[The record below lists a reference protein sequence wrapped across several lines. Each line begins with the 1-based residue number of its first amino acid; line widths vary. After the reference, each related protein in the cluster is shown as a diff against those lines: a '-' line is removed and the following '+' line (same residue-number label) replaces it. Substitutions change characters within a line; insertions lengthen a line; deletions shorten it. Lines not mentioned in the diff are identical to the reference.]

1 MAKYIIKRILVTI
14 PMIIAIILI
23 IFLLLQVLP
32 GNPVEV
38 MMKEKV
44 NQDVIDRVSE
54 QMGLNDPLYIRFG
67 RYLWDMLHGDLGQ
80 SYKLKRPVTTL
91 IMTAFPNTIRLA
103 VSSALV
109 AWLIGIPAGIV
120 SAIKKDSLLDR
131 LLMGFALIGISLPVF
146 WLAMLL
152 QWIFGYKLSLLPISG
167 YSTWQHMVLPAI
179 VLGWTSSGSIAR
191 LTRSSL
197 LGVMKNDYIRTARA
211 KGLLEGAV
219 ITRHGLK
226 NSMIPVVT
234 MMAMQFASLLSGA
247 VKILRISSEDFKS
260 ITLKK
265 GEKKTELVKKGEYF
279 IGALESGEYEYKA
292 VYTDETKVF
301 AEGKIF
307 IGKTDKDMEL
317 SSVADPEEEEEEP
330 EKPQ

>member
-1 MAKYIIKRILVTI
+1 
-14 PMIIAIILI
+14 MIIAIILI

-131 LLMGFALIGISLPVF
+131 LLMGFAFVGISLPVF

-219 ITRHGLK
+219 IMRHEVILTCLTALHF
-226 NSMIPVVT
+226 PFYTHVVLISIRGT
-234 MMAMQFASLLSGA
+234 T
-247 VKILRISSEDFKS
+247 ILRPPIWCRVLVCPARIKTGRVIVIAVESNKTVTSVRNRHWVERPRTQFS
-260 ITLKK
+260 I
-265 GEKKTELVKKGEYF
+265 KT
-279 IGALESGEYEYKA
+279 
-292 VYTDETKVF
+292 
-301 AEGKIF
+301 
-307 IGKTDKDMEL
+307 
-317 SSVADPEEEEEEP
+317 
-330 EKPQ
+330 